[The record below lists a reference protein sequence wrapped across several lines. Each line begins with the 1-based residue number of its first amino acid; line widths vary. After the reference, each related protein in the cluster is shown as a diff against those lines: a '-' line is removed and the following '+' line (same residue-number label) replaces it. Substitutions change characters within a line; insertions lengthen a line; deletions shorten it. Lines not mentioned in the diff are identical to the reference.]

1 MDPTFFRKFR
11 KRHIAE
17 WGIGYLAVAGGT
29 MQVLDI
35 LGNRFG
41 WPDEW
46 VRALFA
52 LLGVGF
58 LVVLVLAWFH
68 GERGRQ
74 QVTGLEVALL
84 AVLAGVAVAA
94 VAILVNAPP
103 ARSERPVEPASLA
116 RAEAAAADRSIAV
129 LPFVDLSPAHDQ
141 EYFSDGVTEEILN
154 TLAQVRGLRVAART
168 SAFAFKGKDVPVD
181 RIGQEL
187 HVAHVLEGSVRK
199 DGNRLRITAQLVNTT
214 SGYQLWTKTY
224 ELELGD
230 VFAVQEEIARS
241 ITQALRITL
250 SGQASIPPSARTR
263 PEAYDLFFR
272 GLQALNRRTP
282 ADLRQAIDYFEQA
295 IALDSLYAQAHAGL
309 AMAEVLLPVFGAAPA
324 REAMPRAREAARAA
338 LELDNSLP
346 EAHAALA
353 LVEILYDWNWP
364 GAETEFRRTLQSS
377 PSFATGHHW
386 YGLSMMLAAG
396 RADRALEELRTAD
409 GLDPLSYIID
419 ADVGQYY
426 VLVRD
431 YERALRQLGAVLET
445 APDFPEA
452 LYWSGYA
459 HLGAGRPA
467 DAARAWARVP
477 EMAGLRDSADVATV
491 MAGIADRPRRS
502 AALAVLRRRA
512 AQPHPALVDLAA
524 QLALLGAREDA
535 LRLLER
541 AARERDFH
549 ILYVRHLAAFD
560 GLRDDPRLR
569 RLLEAL
575 PPLEAAPAQPA
586 QPAAAGAR

>member
-1 MDPTFFRKFR
+1 MDPTFLRKLR
-11 KRHIAE
+11 SRHIVQ
-17 WGIGYLAVAGGT
+17 WGIAYLAVAGGT

-35 LGNRFG
+35 LGNRFD
-41 WPDEW
+41 WPDG
-46 VRALFA
+46 VMRVLFA

-58 LVVLVLAWFH
+58 LGVLVVAWFH

-74 QVTGLEVALL
+74 RVTGLEIALL
-84 AVLAGVAVAA
+84 MLLLGVAAATVTLVASAPPTHRKVDSAA
-94 VAILVNAPP
+94 VADAQ
-103 ARSERPVEPASLA
+103 
-116 RAEAAAADRSIAV
+116 AAAADRSIAV
-129 LPFVDLSPAHDQ
+129 LPFVDLSPGHDQ

-168 SAFAFKGKDVPVD
+168 SSFAFKGKDVPVD
-181 RIGQEL
+181 RIGEEL

-199 DGNRLRITAQLVNTT
+199 DGGRLRITAQLVNSA
-214 SGYQLWTKTY
+214 SGYHLWSKTY
-224 ELELGD
+224 DLELGD
-230 VFAVQEEIARS
+230 VFSVQEEIARS
-241 ITQALRITL
+241 ITEALRITL
-250 SGQASIPPSARTR
+250 SGQASVAAPARTR
-263 PEAYDLFFR
+263 PEAFDLFFR
-272 GLQALNRRTP
+272 GLRALNRRTP
-282 ADLRQAIDYFEQA
+282 DDLRQATDYFEQA
-295 IALDSLYAQAHAGL
+295 IAVDSLYAQAHAGL
-309 AMAEVLLPVFGAAPA
+309 AMAQVLLPVFGAAPA
-324 REAMPRAREAARAA
+324 REAMPRARDAARHA

-346 EAHAALA
+346 EAHATLA
-353 LVEILYDWNWP
+353 LVKDLYDWDWP
-364 GAETEFRRTLQSS
+364 GAEAEFAQAIQSG

-386 YGLSMMLAAG
+386 YGLAMILSVG
-396 RADRALEELRTAD
+396 RADKALEELRTAD

-431 YERALRQLGAVLET
+431 YERALTQLRGVLET

-452 LYWSGYA
+452 LLWTGYA

-467 DAARAWARVP
+467 DAARAWARAP
-477 EMAGLRDSADVATV
+477 AMAGLRDSADVAAV
-491 MAGIADRPRRS
+491 MAGIADRARRP
-502 AALAVLRRRA
+502 AALAVLRRQA

-560 GLRDDPRLR
+560 GLRKDPHLQRI
-569 RLLEAL
+569 LEPLPAL
-575 PPLEAAPAQPA
+575 EGAPPATE
-586 QPAAAGAR
+586 